1 MLLLMILYEFMY
13 SMMALL
19 VLHHESKYH
28 RLMYL
33 SFLLQRYLNILIY
46 HLRYSNS
53 VKTIDDKYMHL
64 TNYSINKSNKEYKS
78 NNDEKAC
85 FGHKW

>member
-1 MLLLMILYEFMY
+1 MLKLFI
-13 SMMALL
+13 S
-19 VLHHESKYH
+19 
-28 RLMYL
+28 
-33 SFLLQRYLNILIY
+33 
-46 HLRYSNS
+46 RYSNS

-85 FGHKW
+85 FGHKWYK